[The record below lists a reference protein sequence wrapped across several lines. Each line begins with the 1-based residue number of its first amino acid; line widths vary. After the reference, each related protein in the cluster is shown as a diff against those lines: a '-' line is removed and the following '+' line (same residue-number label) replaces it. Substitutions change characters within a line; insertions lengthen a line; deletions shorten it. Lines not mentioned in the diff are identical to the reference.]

1 MSSSKKNI
9 VIDLKNNYNEKIVLI
24 DNLKELIHSSI
35 SNAEKIKSFN
45 SIREKWIKIGSSYSP
60 IFWIKQFLQT
70 PRKNI
75 L

>member
-9 VIDLKNNYNEKIVLI
+9 VIDLKNNYNEKNVLI

-45 SIREKWIKIGSSYSP
+45 SFHFI
-60 IFWIKQFLQT
+60 
-70 PRKNI
+70 
-75 L
+75 